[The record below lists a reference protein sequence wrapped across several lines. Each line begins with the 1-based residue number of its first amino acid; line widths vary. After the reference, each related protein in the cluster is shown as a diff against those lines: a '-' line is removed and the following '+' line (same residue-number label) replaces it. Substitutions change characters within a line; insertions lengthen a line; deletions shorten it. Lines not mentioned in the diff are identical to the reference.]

1 MQDTRRKI
9 QDARQKTGADRT
21 ASWWKRRLMVLMLE
35 VGRLGSEEVVYQ
47 VRRTMYQADGVHDG
61 EIMDRRK
68 IW

>member
-1 MQDTRRKI
+1 
-9 QDARQKTGADRT
+9 
-21 ASWWKRRLMVLMLE
+21 MVLMLE